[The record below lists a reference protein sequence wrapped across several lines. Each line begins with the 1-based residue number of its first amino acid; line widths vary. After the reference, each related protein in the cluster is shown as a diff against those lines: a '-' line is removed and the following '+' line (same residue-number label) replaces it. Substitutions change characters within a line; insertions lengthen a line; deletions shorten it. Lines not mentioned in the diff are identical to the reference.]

1 MIGWIILAI
10 YILIIPLWIFV
21 EKKFFPFKEGDYTIE
36 FDGAH
41 EITPEIWQCDVE
53 ARAVLWPICVAVI
66 IVLLPF
72 KLLDIIFERL

>member
-1 MIGWIILAI
+1 MIGWIILVI
-10 YILIIPLWIFV
+10 YILVIPLWIWV
-21 EKKFFPFKEGDYTIE
+21 EKRFFPFEEGDYHID

-53 ARAVLWPICVAVI
+53 TRAALWPICVAFI